1 MTLLIVVERTTVS
14 SSIVCP
20 VCHSMFHVEA
30 RYCPVCSSPNN
41 RLNATEMLKIT
52 NTQGFIV
59 NVGESTFDYKHML
72 RLQFVASGKK
82 VDINFEKYLM
92 LGRESLDHEPHI
104 NLENHGGQDAGVS
117 RRHARLI
124 RHPFS
129 LICQDLNS
137 TNGTYINGE
146 FLEPNRP
153 ALLRDGDELR
163 LGSLKIRVSFIPA
176 QKDV

>member
-1 MTLLIVVERTTVS
+1 MTVTIAVEKSALS

-20 VCHSMFHVEA
+20 VCHTLHHAEA
-30 RYCPVCSSPNN
+30 SYCPVCSSPNP

-52 NTQGFIV
+52 NNQGYII

-72 RLQFVASGKK
+72 RLHLVEADKK
-82 VDINFEKYLM
+82 IEVNFDKYLM
-92 LGRESLDHEPHI
+92 LGRESLDHEPHL
-104 NLENHGGQDAGVS
+104 NFENQGGRDAGIS

-137 TNGTYINGE
+137 TNGTFINGE
-146 FLEPNRP
+146 RLEPNKP
-153 ALLRDGDELR
+153 ALLRDGDELT
-163 LGSLKIRVSFIPA
+163 LGTMKIRVNFILA
-176 QKDV
+176 QS